1 MVVVLYVAF
10 KRREEKKRN
19 QHTESIIRIGMYEGV
34 LVAKFQSPAL
44 KIPIDITGVETE
56 HPDTLNYQIG

>member
-1 MVVVLYVAF
+1 
-10 KRREEKKRN
+10 
-19 QHTESIIRIGMYEGV
+19 MYEGV
-34 LVAKFQSPAL
+34 LVAKFQLPAL